1 MSDRPARPD
10 RPAPAGHAARLSA
23 VTLDPETLPV
33 GSPDAAHDRQMAI
46 HDLLEANVFAL
57 VEETRPGPWHLL
69 MAGHE
74 RGFVLSISD
83 DKGTHIR
90 DFVLSV
96 SPLRRIIK
104 DYRMI
109 CETYYATIREAS
121 PARIEAIDMGRRG
134 LHNEGAAAL
143 RERLEGKITLDEETA
158 RRLFTLLAALHP
170 RG

>member
-1 MSDRPARPD
+1 MTQGPAGSDRPEGRD
-10 RPAPAGHAARLSA
+10 LHARLSA

-33 GSPDAAHDRQMAI
+33 ASLDAAHDRQMAV

-57 VEETRPGPWHLL
+57 AGENPPGPYHLL
-69 MAGHE
+69 MGGHE
-74 RGFVLSISD
+74 RGFFLRISD
-83 DKGTHIR
+83 EAGTHIR

-121 PARIEAIDMGRRG
+121 PSRIEAIDMGRRG

-143 RERLEGKITLDEETA
+143 RERLDGKITLDEETA